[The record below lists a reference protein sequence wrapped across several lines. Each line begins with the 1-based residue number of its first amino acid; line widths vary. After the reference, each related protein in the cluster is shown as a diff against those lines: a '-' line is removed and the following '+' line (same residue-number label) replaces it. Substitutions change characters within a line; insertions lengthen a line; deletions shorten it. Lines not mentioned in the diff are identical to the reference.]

1 MPTQLADNARKAHDS
16 VIVPRA
22 RTAVAEIYLVLGHWE
37 NEASNIA
44 SFSGGKCFWSRR
56 YLHDRLHFIV
66 LSITLNALKSTFGAA
81 PLPGLDICRQRET
94 TVTVGT
100 G

>member
-1 MPTQLADNARKAHDS
+1 MAASVWSLVKCASESTEPYMATLNIHISPQDSPMPTQLADNARKAHDS

-44 SFSGGKCFWSRR
+44 NFSGGKCF
-56 YLHDRLHFIV
+56 
-66 LSITLNALKSTFGAA
+66 
-81 PLPGLDICRQRET
+81 
-94 TVTVGT
+94 
-100 G
+100 